1 MKIFK
6 YLNMLLLFI
15 FIAGTIILYDNIPCE
30 ITLFMQSPNR
40 IVFIGVVFVILLLLA
55 FVSLYPQ
62 KISRNNDIVRNEI
75 TLVVLNLLG
84 IGIFLYYFA
93 VIAKYKGFQIDYL
106 KVVILIIGI
115 LMILIGNFLP
125 QMPFRSRIGF
135 KLPWILKNKLCW
147 QKTHRFAGYT
157 AIPFG
162 IIQCLLVLFVSDNN
176 IIFTFGIGSWIIIV
190 CIYSL
195 LVRNTDRKNQYK

>member
-6 YLNMLLLFI
+6 YLNMLLLII
-15 FIAGTIILYDNIPCE
+15 FIVGTIILYENIPCE
-30 ITLFMQSPNR
+30 ITLFMQSPVR
-40 IVFIGVVFVILLLLA
+40 TIFIGVVFVILLILA

-62 KISRNNDIVRNEI
+62 KISRSNDTVRNEI

-93 VIAKYKGFQIDYL
+93 IIAKYKGFQIDYL
-106 KVVILIIGI
+106 KVVILIIGV

-135 KLPWILKNKLCW
+135 KLPWILKDKLCW

-162 IIQCLLVLFVSDNN
+162 IIQCLLVLFVPNN
-176 IIFTFGIGSWIIIV
+176 NVIFIFGIGSWIIVV

-195 LVRNTDRKNQYK
+195 FVRNANRKN

>member
-6 YLNMLLLFI
+6 YLNMLLLII
-15 FIAGTIILYDNIPCE
+15 FIVGTIILYENIPCE
-30 ITLFMQSPNR
+30 ITLFMQSPVR
-40 IVFIGVVFVILLLLA
+40 AVFIGVVFVILLILA

-62 KISRNNDIVRNEI
+62 KISRSNDTVRNEI

-93 VIAKYKGFQIDYL
+93 IIAKYKGFQIDYL
-106 KVVILIIGI
+106 KVVILIIGV

-135 KLPWILKNKLCW
+135 KLPWILKDKLCW

-162 IIQCLLVLFVSDNN
+162 IIQCLLVLFVPNN
-176 IIFTFGIGSWIIIV
+176 NVIFIFGIGSWIIVV

-195 LVRNTDRKNQYK
+195 FVRNANRKK

>member
-6 YLNMLLLFI
+6 YLNMLLLII
-15 FIAGTIILYDNIPCE
+15 FIVGTIILYDNLPRE
-30 ITLFMQSPNR
+30 IILVMQSPNR
-40 IVFIGVVFVILLLLA
+40 IIFIGVVFAILLILA
-55 FVSLYPQ
+55 FVSIYPQ
-62 KISRNNDIVRNEI
+62 KISRNKDIVRNEI
-75 TLVVLNLLG
+75 TLIVLNLLG

-106 KVVILIIGI
+106 KVIILIIGV

-135 KLPWILKNKLCW
+135 KLPWILKDKLCW
-147 QKTHRFAGYT
+147 QKTHRFAGFT

-162 IIQCLLVLFVSDNN
+162 IIQCLLVLFVSNNN
-176 IIFTFGIGSWIIIV
+176 IIFMFGIGYWILIV

-195 LVRNTDRKNQYK
+195 FVRNNNRKN

>member
-6 YLNMLLLFI
+6 YLNMLLLII
-15 FIAGTIILYDNIPCE
+15 FIVGTIILYENLPCE

-40 IVFIGVVFVILLLLA
+40 IVFIGVVFVILLILA
-55 FVSLYPQ
+55 FGSLYPQ

-115 LMILIGNFLP
+115 LMILTGNFLP

-135 KLPWILKNKLCW
+135 KLPWILKDKLCW

-162 IIQCLLVLFVSDNN
+162 IIQCLLVLFVPNYN
-176 IIFTFGIGSWIIIV
+176 IIFIFGIGSWIIVV

-195 LVRNTDRKNQYK
+195 FVRNVNRKN

>member
-6 YLNMLLLFI
+6 YLNMLLLII
-15 FIAGTIILYDNIPCE
+15 FIVGTIILYENIPCE
-30 ITLFMQSPNR
+30 ITLFMQSPVR
-40 IVFIGVVFVILLLLA
+40 AVFIGVVFVILLILA

-62 KISRNNDIVRNEI
+62 KISRSNDTVRNEI

-93 VIAKYKGFQIDYL
+93 IIAKYKGFQIDYL
-106 KVVILIIGI
+106 KVVILIIGV

-135 KLPWILKNKLCW
+135 KLPWILKDKLCW

-162 IIQCLLVLFVSDNN
+162 IIQCLLVLFVPNN
-176 IIFTFGIGSWIIIV
+176 NVIFIFGIGSWIIVV

-195 LVRNTDRKNQYK
+195 FVRNANRKN